1 MQIVADQGI
10 FKMSELESI
19 TGLSAYQVREAKKL
33 LEKDD
38 IFRTSRA
45 YIAFNTCVGSQ
56 VELNGFFN

>member
-1 MQIVADQGI
+1 
-10 FKMSELESI
+10 MSELESI